1 MKTETREIRFHVPV
15 AAHDTFKGIA
25 TAGGLTIAASLR
37 AHVMQ
42 VVLTVNNSLPT
53 TEDTVKL
60 GAEYL
65 SDFLFTTS
73 QGRGK
78 PAVEDD
84 PSVEKLA
91 NFLSGTSQGKAR
103 AKYWCRACDTHV
115 ATAVNDD
122 EICIKCGGY
131 VIK

>member
-1 MKTETREIRFHVPV
+1 MKTETKEIRFHVPV
-15 AAHDTFKGIA
+15 AAHATFKDIA

-42 VVLTVNNSLPT
+42 VVMTVNHSLPT
-53 TEDTVKL
+53 TEDAVTS
-60 GAEYL
+60 AEDL

-73 QGRGK
+73 QGR
-78 PAVEDD
+78 
-84 PSVEKLA
+84 
-91 NFLSGTSQGKAR
+91 GKAR